1 MKVHLVT
8 VGRVKDKNLL
18 ALNRH
23 YEERIGHYVPFQ
35 THNVREGRGPDQQV
49 KVAEAQ
55 ALKAVIP
62 EGAHVVLLD
71 ERGENWTSVELSE
84 RLQNWMNR
92 STKHVAFVIGGAA
105 GLDPEWLQ
113 TADTRL
119 ALSAMTLPHEIARL
133 IVVEQIY
140 RACTILRGEPYHKA

>member
-1 MKVHLVT
+1 MPPSFAPLCSCT
-8 VGRVKDKNLL
+8 N
-18 ALNRH
+18 
-23 YEERIGHYVPFQ
+23 
-35 THNVREGRGPDQQV
+35 
-49 KVAEAQ
+49 
-55 ALKAVIP
+55 
-62 EGAHVVLLD
+62 
-71 ERGENWTSVELSE
+71 SVDLPIF
-84 RLQNWMNR
+84 R
-92 STKHVAFVIGGAA
+92 STSGVPRGCPTKPNQSRQRLTITHALGIQHLTPGGAA

>member
-35 THNVREGRGPDQQV
+35 THSVREGRGPDQQV
-49 KVAEAQ
+49 KTAEAQ
-55 ALKAVIP
+55 ALKAAIP

-84 RLQNWMNR
+84 RLQTWMNR

-105 GLDPEWLQ
+105 GLDPEWLKV
-113 TADTRL
+113 ADTRL